1 MGGIAQDAS
10 AMMALRPAN
19 AERRL
24 KISASC
30 STSVDDPFLASF
42 LRVQRP
48 EWAEQYVD
56 FALLMSQVR
65 LMERCLVEIR
75 RAGRHSKRS
84 RHHGRRHRS
93 VGNELEALAKS
104 DGGSKSNRQK
114 QQPISNI
121 RPRHSHHRSEGF
133 LPALAAAPE
142 DLEVDDRF
150 IPLSPTKRAISL
162 FTGIG
167 GGGRN
172 PSNSSVSVTSSISGS
187 DAFKGGVEGDWIQP
201 GSEQYEFCALI
212 DSQVEKVGL
221 FYLAEVGRVADEL
234 RELMSYSIEMDTSTS
249 LDRYRTLGG
258 RVADLCLFVGSNL
271 TAIKKVLTRHDR
283 LVKSDGKALCRYY
296 VRTRRKSTTSHL
308 QSLWFHD
315 GLRAACGSWRKG
327 YQRAIKLD
335 VERLATITDGD
346 VPQQELSSMANAE
359 EAAHVKVRSDPC
371 VKCIDTILARIK
383 DATHRNLQELVVL
396 GSVGNTLSLEPTV
409 ISDTVDDKDW
419 DMAFYAL
426 TRDGLYGLVDIDM
439 GFLEAGTSVLSG
451 TGLGQEKAQQGFEY
465 YLSLGLN
472 LFSTFLY
479 MANYFVAGPTS
490 AVYIEAL
497 GGHKALAG
505 LVIGCTPW
513 AAMASTILYSAW
525 TSHNFKN
532 PLLFSGFCLCVGN
545 LMYGLALHFKSIELV
560 LLGRIGV
567 GLGGPRVIN
576 RRYIADASSIEQR
589 TAISA
594 AFVTLSAAG
603 VAVGPGLAAICQK
616 IDFII
621 ETAQGSF
628 IINGLSA
635 PGYIMFVVWFLFS
648 ILIALAFK
656 EPERI
661 GLNELK
667 DQGDSSVTSRESS
680 VHGSMGEEQP
690 LLAQSSTCTSK
701 YEIEDEHSEEIT
713 IATESSCLPVKM
725 FCVKNF
731 TIPVWICIILLFV
744 DKLTMEAIMSSVAI
758 VAGHSYD
765 WSVAQIGS
773 LGVLMGILVVP
784 LSIAIGAVSRLYED
798 RVILT
803 NLLSISMCGILL
815 LIDIP
820 ELFGEHPKDHNDWQY
835 SVLCVGPH
843 KYIYG
848 CLIGF
853 CGLQCLESIIMSML
867 SKVVPHSLAKGFCNS
882 GLINTETGT
891 FGRAIGD
898 IAVTLAGIATL
909 DEMLN
914 RLMIPLA
921 GIMLIC
927 LIITRCFYHAL
938 AV

>member
-1 MGGIAQDAS
+1 MDGMTQDAS
-10 AMMALRPAN
+10 AMMALRPAT
-19 AERRL
+19 
-24 KISASC
+24 SAD
-30 STSVDDPFLASF
+30 DDPFLSSF

-65 LMERCLVEIR
+65 LMERRLVEIR
-75 RAGRHSKRS
+75 RARRHSKRS

-104 DGGSKSNRQK
+104 DGGSTGKSNRHQ

-121 RPRHSHHRSEGF
+121 SPRHSHHRSEGF

-142 DLEVDDRF
+142 NLEADDHF

-167 GGGRN
+167 GGGRS
-172 PSNSSVSVTSSISGS
+172 PSDSSVSVTSSISGS

-201 GSEQYEFCALI
+201 GSEQYKFCTLI
-212 DSQVEKVGL
+212 DSQVEKVVL

-234 RELMSYSIEMDTSTS
+234 RELMSYSIEMDTPTS

-258 RVADLCLFVGSNL
+258 RLAELCLFVGSNL
-271 TAIKKVLTRHDR
+271 AATQKVLTRHDR

-327 YQRAIKLD
+327 YQRVIKLD

-359 EAAHVKVRSDPC
+359 EAAHVKFRGDPR
-371 VKCIDTILARIK
+371 VKCIDAILARIK
-383 DATHRNLQELVVL
+383 DATHRSLQELVVL

-439 GFLEAGTSVLSG
+439 GFLEAGASVLSG
-451 TGLGQEKAQQGFEY
+451 TGLGQEKAQQGIEY

-490 AVYIEAL
+490 AVYIKTL
-497 GGHKALAG
+497 GGHEALAG

-532 PLLFSGFCLCVGN
+532 PLLFSGFCLCIGN

-560 LLGRIGV
+560 LLGRIGI

-576 RRYIADASSIEQR
+576 RRYIADASPIEQR

-603 VAVGPGLAAICQK
+603 TAVGPGLAAICQN
-616 IDFII
+616 IDFTI

-648 ILIALAFK
+648 TLIALAFK

-667 DQGDSSVTSRESS
+667 DKGDSTVTCTSRESS
-680 VHGSMGEEQP
+680 VHGGMGEEQP
-690 LLAQSSTCTSK
+690 LLAQSPTCSSK
-701 YEIEDEHSEEIT
+701 YEVENEHTEEIA
-713 IATESSCLPVKM
+713 IATESSCLPLKM
-725 FCVKNF
+725 FCIKNF

-744 DKLTMEAIMSSVAI
+744 DKLTMEAIMSSIPI

-765 WSVAQIGS
+765 WSVSQIGS
-773 LGVLMGILVVP
+773 LGVLMGVLVVP

-803 NLLSISMCGILL
+803 NLLSISMCGIVL

-820 ELFGEHPKDHNDWQY
+820 ELFGEHPEDHNGWQY

-843 KYIYG
+843 KYVYG

-882 GLINTETGT
+882 GLVNTETGT

-898 IAVTLAGIATL
+898 IAVTLAGLTTL
-909 DEMLN
+909 DRMLN
-914 RLMIPLA
+914 TLMIPLA
-921 GIMLIC
+921 GIMLLC